1 MKIKSFIFAC
11 LLALTFNCT
20 GFENSVSVK
29 AETKIYHISCD
40 EYIYVRYDVDG
51 VPWIFVYDKGG
62 NLITAYPEN

>member
-20 GFENSVSVK
+20 GLENSVSAK